1 MRAFCY
7 TPTPTDIVDCWCGGI
22 LIIMINIALKVIIT
36 AGSLL
41 LVARFIPG
49 VTVDSFTT
57 AVIAALILGILNLTV
72 KPILTILTLP
82 ITLITFG
89 LFAFVLNAFM
99 FALSAYILPGFTV
112 AGFIP
117 ALIGSFIVTLVSTV
131 VYRALT

>member
-1 MRAFCY
+1 
-7 TPTPTDIVDCWCGGI
+7 
-22 LIIMINIALKVIIT
+22 MIKIALKVLIT
-36 AGSLL
+36 AGALL

-49 VTVDSFTT
+49 IAIDSFMS
-57 AVIAALILGILNLTV
+57 AVIAALVLGALNLTV
-72 KPILTILTLP
+72 KPVLLILTLP

-99 FALSAYILPGFTV
+99 FALAAYILPGFTV

-117 ALIGSFIVTLVSTV
+117 ALIGSIVVTFVSTV